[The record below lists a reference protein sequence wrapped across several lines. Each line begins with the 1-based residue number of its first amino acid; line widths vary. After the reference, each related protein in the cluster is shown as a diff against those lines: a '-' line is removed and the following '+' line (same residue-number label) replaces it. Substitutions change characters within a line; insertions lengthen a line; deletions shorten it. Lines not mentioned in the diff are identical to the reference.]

1 MTTGLSVDD
10 LTLTYPDGADRITAL
25 DRVSL
30 DVPAGTIAAV
40 TGPSGSG
47 KSSLLAVVSTLIRP
61 DSGQVRLDT
70 GSGRVDLAAL
80 SRRDAAAMRRSSI
93 GIVFQQANL
102 IPALTAV
109 EQLEAMGHLGQ
120 RWYTSAARRRRTHTR
135 AMELLDAVGLAAHA
149 GKRPAQL
156 SGGQRQRVNIARALM
171 NEPALLV
178 IDEPTSALDS
188 ERGAAVI
195 DLILKM
201 VRTHRAPTVLVTHD
215 RSHLSRMDAVYR
227 MVDGQLDLLSRN
239 SGYAARAPR
248 TGPSYSPT
256 AAILG
261 SS

>member
-1 MTTGLSVDD
+1 GPRRHLGRAGARRLGAGGDSADGRRRRGAGHHDGVGEPDGRWGAVRHRARDHAAARGRVGPGRTRRRRVRTAFPFHHRPGDRARRGPLMFGGTAMTTGLSVDD
-10 LTLTYPDGADRITAL
+10 VTLTYPDGADRITAL

-40 TGPSGSG
+40 SGPSGSG

-102 IPALTAV
+102 VPALTAV

-135 AMELLDAVGLAAHA
+135 AMELLDAVGLADHA

-156 SGGQRQRVNIARALM
+156 SGG
-171 NEPALLV
+171 
-178 IDEPTSALDS
+178 
-188 ERGAAVI
+188 
-195 DLILKM
+195 
-201 VRTHRAPTVLVTHD
+201 
-215 RSHLSRMDAVYR
+215 
-227 MVDGQLDLLSRN
+227 
-239 SGYAARAPR
+239 
-248 TGPSYSPT
+248 
-256 AAILG
+256 
-261 SS
+261 